1 MDRLSYRSLFT
12 ILLCA
17 LPLACSSA
25 PTGPEGAI
33 QEFYRHLN
41 EGHYRQAM
49 SLYNSEARGIFEDP
63 ETGGDSVFDEW
74 ARTETKDG
82 KVDRVQVVQQEA
94 SDVHASVE
102 FQIVYTDGTRVSR
115 SVTLTH
121 ESGEWKL
128 GLIS

>member
-1 MDRLSYRSLFT
+1 MDRLSYRTLFT

-25 PTGPEGAI
+25 PTGPEQAI

-41 EGHYRQAM
+41 EGDYTQAM
-49 SLYNSEARGIFEDP
+49 SQYNGEARGIFADP
-63 ETGGDSVFDEW
+63 EAAGESVFDEW
-74 ARTETKDG
+74 ARIETKDG

-94 SDVHASVE
+94 SDDHASVE

-121 ESGEWKL
+121 ESGKWKL